1 MVAELNIARPD
12 DWHLH
17 LRNGSILKSV
27 LPYSSKVFG
36 RAIIMPNLQPP
47 ITTVKDAEM
56 YKKRII
62 DACPQDHTFE
72 PLMTLY
78 LTEATDFMD
87 LAEGFS
93 KNVISAVKL
102 YPAGAT
108 TNSSHGISDFKKLY
122 KVFEKMEE
130 IGCTLCIHGEVVDPK
145 IDIFDREY
153 VFIEKV
159 LDPIVRTFPELKV
172 IMEHV
177 TTEEAIDYVK
187 TSKENIAATITT
199 HHLVINRNFIL
210 AGGIKPHY
218 YCLPVA
224 KRERHR
230 VALLKAATS
239 GNSSFFLGTDSAP
252 HFDSQKE
259 SSCGCAGCFT
269 TPNTLSILAHLFEQK
284 DLLKNLEKFTSINGA
299 KFYNLPINKERIR
312 LIKQKTP
319 IKIPPKISTTEGDI
333 TVFDPGFPLFW
344 SVKTI
349 PTTL

>member
-1 MVAELNIARPD
+1 MGVHRGYVGGRGGDLPPSHSHGHFSAGRSGAD

-27 LPYSSKVFG
+27 LPYTSKVFG

-56 YKKRII
+56 YKKRIT

-93 KNVISAVKL
+93 KNIISAVKL

-130 IGCTLCIHGEVVDPK
+130 IGCTLCIHGEVVDPN

-177 TTEEAIDYVK
+177 TNPIFSK
-187 TSKENIAATITT
+187 TINNGVCWIFTYDGNPRFCIKIRPTIITAYIRT
-199 HHLVINRNFIL
+199 
-210 AGGIKPHY
+210 
-218 YCLPVA
+218 
-224 KRERHR
+224 
-230 VALLKAATS
+230 
-239 GNSSFFLGTDSAP
+239 FLGIGSR
-252 HFDSQKE
+252 FY
-259 SSCGCAGCFT
+259 
-269 TPNTLSILAHLFEQK
+269 
-284 DLLKNLEKFTSINGA
+284 IN
-299 KFYNLPINKERIR
+299 
-312 LIKQKTP
+312 
-319 IKIPPKISTTEGDI
+319 SM
-333 TVFDPGFPLFW
+333 
-344 SVKTI
+344 SV
-349 PTTL
+349 